1 MMNVMDISNC
11 RSCCRCRCRRC
22 CCRRCCF
29 CCRPSRK
36 TNVYL
41 LHIFL
46 FIMIACCCCCRRVAV
61 PQEVVNLTVRTTAH
75 EKYSM
80 TLDFHAIDVID
91 LNFIV
96 NHNVLVVRFFSPKI
110 AVRSENVARS
120 TSRKLRSQSGW
131 LMWRNSV
138 LIVFIAR

>member
-1 MMNVMDISNC
+1 MNVMDISNC

-22 CCRRCCF
+22 CC

-46 FIMIACCCCCRRVAV
+46 FIMIACCCCCCRCCRSTRSR
-61 PQEVVNLTVRTTAH
+61 QFDCTNNTAH

-80 TLDFHAIDVID
+80 ALDFHAIDVID

-120 TSRKLRSQSGW
+120 TAQIAITKW
-131 LMWRNSV
+131 LTYVTEFSFDCFYRQIN
-138 LIVFIAR
+138 